1 MSRIF
6 INSKGKTFYEA
17 SEGHI
22 ASCWLDGNQYWPYYQ
37 GQPDYET
44 DTITKIGKVHYNK
57 GKNYISVDFTEG
69 LHIVNV
75 GAEFDNSE
83 KSSYY
88 VKYENGEEH
97 VYVGGP
103 GYFDYSGNF
112 TNVPPS
118 CCQYFMKVGDSWT
131 IQVTEC

>member
-57 GKNYISVDFTEG
+57 GKNYIIVDFTDG
-69 LHIVNV
+69 LHIVAV
-75 GAEFDNSE
+75 GDEFDNSE
-83 KSSYY
+83 RSTYNVRQDGQEY
-88 VKYENGEEH
+88 VYE
-97 VYVGGP
+97 GGP
-103 GYFDYSGNF
+103 GYFDYYGGF
-112 TNVPPS
+112 TNTPPA
-118 CCQYFMKVGDSWT
+118 CYRYFMKVGDSWT
-131 IQVTEC
+131 IQDTGC

>member
-57 GKNYISVDFTEG
+57 GKNYIIVDFTDG
-69 LHIVNV
+69 LHIVAVGDEFEVGIAMDDRFGLTMLFGV
-75 GAEFDNSE
+75 GATEADPHRQRVRDGVDGRVE
-83 KSSYY
+83 ALI
-88 VKYENGEEH
+88 
-97 VYVGGP
+97 GP
-103 GYFDYSGNF
+103 LRI
-112 TNVPPS
+112 V
-118 CCQYFMKVGDSWT
+118 V
-131 IQVTEC
+131 VA